1 MDNNCTCQFYLDMD
15 DELDN
20 SGDSNATEI
29 SLGSQDTDD
38 EKKLAK
44 ARKSE
49 DKKWVHV
56 ERALREDAYMN
67 LAMQKR
73 VILVSQCNEC
83 RADRNHAISTPYGS
97 DYLIVINNC
106 RSCLDTNIEI
116 GKVYLNYWPNVD
128 DRQISHVPKQK
139 SGEREIFP
147 QLLDLI
153 FILRCI

>member
-106 RSCLDTNIEI
+106 RSCLDTNIDI

>member
-1 MDNNCTCQFYLDMD
+1 MD

-106 RSCLDTNIEI
+106 RSCLDTNIDI

-147 QLLDLI
+147 QLLNLI

>member
-1 MDNNCTCQFYLDMD
+1 MHNNCKSYSGTD
-15 DELDN
+15 DELDK

-29 SLGSQDTDD
+29 SLGSEDTDD

-73 VILVSQCNEC
+73 AILVSQCNDC
-83 RADRNHAISTPYGS
+83 RADRNHAISVPYGP

-106 RSCLDTNIEI
+106 RSCLDTNIDI
-116 GKVYLNYWPNVD
+116 GKVYQNYWPKVD
-128 DRQISHVPKQK
+128 DRKIAHVPKHK
-139 SGEREIFP
+139 SGERKHLP
-147 QLLDLI
+147 LNTN
-153 FILRCI
+153 

>member
-1 MDNNCTCQFYLDMD
+1 MKKSYSGTD
-15 DELDN
+15 DEHDK

-56 ERALREDAYMN
+56 ERTLREDAYMN

-106 RSCLDTNIEI
+106 RSCLDTNIDI

-128 DRQISHVPKQK
+128 DRQIAHVPKQK

-147 QLLDLI
+147 QLLNLI